1 MAATIQQDA
10 SGIWVLRISG
20 ALRKEEMDAVQAI
33 GIESVGPDA
42 TARVMVLVEEDFLGW
57 LGSEE
62 WGDMSFLETHGDQI
76 EKIAIVCDPKWEDKM
91 LMFTAAGLRRAPVR
105 CFTRTHF
112 SEACQW
118 LGEGQK

>member
-1 MAATIQQDA
+1 MGAAIQQDA

-20 ALRKEEMDAVQAI
+20 ALSKSEMDAVQAI
-33 GIESVGPDA
+33 GIESVGPGE
-42 TARVMVLVEEDFLGW
+42 TARLLVLVEDDFLGW

-62 WGDMSFLETHGDQI
+62 WSDMSFLVEHGDQI
-76 EKIAIVCDPKWEDKM
+76 EKIAIVCDPKWEEKM

-105 CFTRTHF
+105 CFTKGQF

-118 LGEGQK
+118 LGEGQE